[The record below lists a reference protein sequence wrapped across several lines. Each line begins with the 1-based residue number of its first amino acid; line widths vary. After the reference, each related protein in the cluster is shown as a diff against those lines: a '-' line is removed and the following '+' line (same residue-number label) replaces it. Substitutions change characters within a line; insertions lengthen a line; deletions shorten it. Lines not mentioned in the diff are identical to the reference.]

1 MTRGLLS
8 LAIASSLLLVGCGDD
23 NERFVESP
31 SSSASAKTFRTFT
44 AYDIDSSLGPGNT

>member
-1 MTRGLLS
+1 MVLPHSSIINKPIMTRGLLS

-31 SSSASAKTFRTFT
+31 
-44 AYDIDSSLGPGNT
+44 

>member
-1 MTRGLLS
+1 MVLPRSIINKPIMTLGLLS

-31 SSSASAKTFRTFT
+31 
-44 AYDIDSSLGPGNT
+44 

>member
-1 MTRGLLS
+1 MLLPHSSIINKPIMTRALLS

-31 SSSASAKTFRTFT
+31 
-44 AYDIDSSLGPGNT
+44 